1 MSRWL
6 ILNVLL
12 LALVI
17 SQNGMAGLPIPKDRP
32 TDATALGNA
41 RVLAWRSLR
50 LDLDSLNQGEMHP
63 SLVHQWIET
72 APATVLRHIAGHSMD
87 PSLVLLALNQ
97 LVRIGAK
104 DSAFI
109 DEVIRQW
116 RGLSNPSW
124 FDGLRVANGDGA
136 YIRAQESQLTAPSPV
151 IRIRAAQVLAIGG
164 NRRGKD
170 VLLQEV
176 DHCGPKVETAAQT
189 LAQIGDMREL
199 ALIEKSLA
207 AGCQSRALPLAVG
220 EMLFR
225 RLYPLYYELLN
236 RRDPGKTR
244 YQATDGLYAA
254 WFDMVRVSRTE
265 GVGTVAGLISWLKQ
279 FRRFSDIWPAESPEV
294 MRRNADALVDFL
306 EFAAMRIE
314 HRSPKAPWPGSWTE
328 AMTHLADESRD
339 AFGTRNSA
347 AFAVLLWTEDIAG
360 PEKYRATDAFTVLSP
375 RGARVLDDNFQTSW
389 QGMTGDS
396 LVLEWFPASRV
407 DTLWLAS
414 GCAQHSKNSL
424 TRVVLRITTAG
435 GTEEKSVKI
444 NPHHLYFQPL
454 SPGNQLLEK
463 VEIRID
469 ATSQKLP
476 ACITE
481 VRASAH

>member
-32 TDATALGNA
+32 ADTTALGNA

-50 LDLDSLNQGEMHP
+50 LDLDSLNHGEMHP
-63 SLVHQWIET
+63 SLVHQWIEA
-72 APATVLRHIAGHSMD
+72 APATVLRHIAGHAMD
-87 PSLVLLALNQ
+87 PSLVLLAANQ
-97 LVRIGAK
+97 LVRIGVK

-109 DEVIRQW
+109 DEVIRKW

-124 FDGLRVANGDGA
+124 FDGLRVAIGDGA
-136 YIRAQESQLTAPSPV
+136 FIRTQESQLTAPSAV
-151 IRIRAAQVLAIGG
+151 IRIQAAQVLAIGG
-164 NRRGKD
+164 NRQGKE
-170 VLLQEV
+170 VLYREV
-176 DHCGPKVETAAQT
+176 DRCGPKVETAAQT
-189 LAQIGDMREL
+189 LAQIGDTAEL
-199 ALIEKSLA
+199 RMIEKSMA
-207 AGCQSRALPLAVG
+207 NGCRSRALPLAVG
-220 EMLFR
+220 EMQFR
-225 RLYPLYYELLN
+225 QMYPLYYELLN

-244 YQATDGLYAA
+244 YQAIDGLYAA

-265 GVGTVAGLISWLKQ
+265 GIRTVAGLISWLKQ
-279 FRRFSDIWPAESPEV
+279 FRRFSDVWPTESPEV

-314 HRSPKAPWPGSWTE
+314 HRSPRAPWPGSWSE
-328 AMTHLADESRD
+328 AMKHLADETRD
-339 AFGTRNSA
+339 AFGIRNSA
-347 AFAVLLWTEDIAG
+347 AFAILLWTEDIAG
-360 PEKYRATDAFTVLSP
+360 PEKWRATNAFTILSP
-375 RGARVLDDNFQTSW
+375 RGDRVLDDNFQTSW

-396 LVLEWFPASRV
+396 LVLEWFPAARV

-424 TRVVLRITTAG
+424 TRVVLQITTAR
-435 GTEEKSVKI
+435 GTAEKAVTL
-444 NPHHLYFQPL
+444 NPQHLYFQPL

-463 VEIRID
+463 VEIQIG
-469 ATSQKLP
+469 ATSQNLP